1 MYDWK
6 QESTKKVHKSMQA
19 SLNEMTDTGLGQY
32 PPVQLL
38 IIMSF
43 YVSGTN
49 LSSSHLLL
57 PPQSYE

>member
-1 MYDWK
+1 
-6 QESTKKVHKSMQA
+6 MQA

-49 LSSSHLLL
+49 LSSSYLLL